1 MSFVVDSS
9 IALTW
14 CFEDEATQAA
24 DALLIRL
31 TNDGA
36 HAPSLW
42 PLEVL
47 NALVMAQRRGRLT
60 AAARQERIALLHALP
75 IILDTETCEQAWT
88 ITNLLAERHSLTL
101 YDAAYLE
108 LAQRLNLPLAT
119 LDTDLR
125 TAAKALGVPLLGSP
139 TDSGDSAAGKKM

>member
-1 MSFVVDSS
+1 MTFVVDSS

-24 DALLIRL
+24 DALLVRL

-36 HAPSLW
+36 YAPSLW

-47 NALVMAQRRGRLT
+47 NALAMAQRRGRIT
-60 AAARQERIALLHALP
+60 SEARQERLALLHALP
-75 IILDTETCEQAWT
+75 ITLDAETAEQAWT
-88 ITNLLAERHSLTL
+88 ITNLLAERHALTL

-108 LAQRLNLPLAT
+108 LAQRLGLPLAT
-119 LDTDLR
+119 LDAALR
-125 TAAKALGVPLLGSP
+125 TAANALGVPLLGGP
-139 TDSGDSAAGKKM
+139 TDCP

>member
-1 MSFVVDSS
+1 VSFVVDSS

-14 CFEDEATQAA
+14 CFEDESTQAA
-24 DALLIRL
+24 DALLVRL
-31 TNDGA
+31 TNKGA

-47 NALVMAQRRGRLT
+47 NALVTAERRGRIT
-60 AAARQERIALLHALP
+60 SKARHERIALLRALP
-75 IILDTETCEQAWT
+75 IILDTETAGQAWT

-108 LAQRLNLPLAT
+108 LAQRLDLPLAT
-119 LDTDLR
+119 LDIDLR
-125 TAAKALGVPLLGSP
+125 AAANVLGVPLMGS
-139 TDSGDSAAGKKM
+139 TAD

>member
-24 DALLIRL
+24 DALLVKL
-31 TNDGA
+31 THDGA

-42 PLEVL
+42 ALEVL
-47 NALVMAQRRGRLT
+47 NVLVIAQRRGRITLKE
-60 AAARQERIALLHALP
+60 RQDRIALLHALP
-75 IILDTETCEQAWT
+75 ITLDTETAEQAWT
-88 ITNLLAERHSLTL
+88 ITNLLAERHGLTL

-125 TAAKALGVPLLGSP
+125 TAANAMGVPVLGIQ
-139 TDSGDSAAGKKM
+139 T

>member
-1 MSFVVDSS
+1 MTFVVDSA

-14 CFEDEATQAA
+14 CFEDEATPSA
-24 DALLIRL
+24 DALLVRL

-36 HAPSLW
+36 YAPSLW

-47 NALVMAQRRGRLT
+47 NALAMAQRRGRIT
-60 AAARQERIALLHALP
+60 SEARQNRIGFLYALP
-75 IILDTETCEQAWT
+75 ITLDAETAAQAWVT
-88 ITNLLAERHSLTL
+88 TNRLAERYRLTL

-119 LDTDLR
+119 FDAELR
-125 TAAKALGVPLLGSP
+125 VAATALGVSLLGVP
-139 TDSGDSAAGKKM
+139 